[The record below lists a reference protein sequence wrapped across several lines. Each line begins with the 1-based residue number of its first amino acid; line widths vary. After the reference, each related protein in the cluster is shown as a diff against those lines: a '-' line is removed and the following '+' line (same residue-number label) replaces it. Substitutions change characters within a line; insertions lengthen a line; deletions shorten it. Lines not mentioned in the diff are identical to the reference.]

1 MYFKYTKST
10 FKTASTSWKNF
21 EECIQ
26 KIQFSLYSVA
36 FIFLKF
42 FIDRDNDLIFNYS
55 KGLIYIL

>member
-1 MYFKYTKST
+1 ME
-10 FKTASTSWKNF
+10 NF
-21 EECIQ
+21 EEWSV

-36 FIFLKF
+36 FIFKKF